1 MGERSLTSNLRE
13 NIFSE
18 IQNLSGTRLREI
30 YDFIQFLKARQKQRS
45 RMGSILEAVRKEFA
59 DAGYTQ
65 ADIDAAVETVR
76 RRKAG

>member
-1 MGERSLTSNLRE
+1 MGERSLTSDIRE
-13 NIFSE
+13 NVFSE
-18 IQNLSGTRLREI
+18 IQNLSGGSLREVC
-30 YDFIQFLKARQKQRS
+30 DFIKILKARQKQRS
-45 RMGSILEAVRKEFA
+45 RMGNILETVRKEFA

>member
-1 MGERSLTSNLRE
+1 MGERSLTSDIRE
-13 NIFSE
+13 NVFSE
-18 IQNLSGTRLREI
+18 IQNLSGGSLREV
-30 YDFIQFLKARQKQRS
+30 YDFIKILKARQKQRS
-45 RMGSILEAVRKEFA
+45 RMGNILEMVRKEFA